1 VLDDESVRNRMS
13 ELGLR
18 AAAVLDWPLIAKRV
32 DEWYR
37 VVLEQRQA
45 TVRERLS
52 GAM

>member
-1 VLDDESVRNRMS
+1 MS